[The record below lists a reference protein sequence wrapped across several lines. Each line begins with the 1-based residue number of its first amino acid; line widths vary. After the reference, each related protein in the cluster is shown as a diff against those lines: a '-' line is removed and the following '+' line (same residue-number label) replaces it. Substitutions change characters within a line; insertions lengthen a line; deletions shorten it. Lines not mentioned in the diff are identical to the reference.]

1 MKKTIAFIALLAL
14 ITSMTGCGS
23 VEEDISVDSAVTVT
37 TNNAAVTA
45 EKVIVTTE
53 KAAVTT
59 GTATVT
65 NLSIQ
70 TTAKSNI
77 MTTTQTT
84 SAADNDAVQQ
94 SSQTE
99 SNKTENQNNS
109 AVSNDNT
116 VTPAPDTLSTTTKP
130 NKYGFYLVET
140 PIYTSISVA
149 ALGGEWILAGPTD
162 NTLKVYS
169 SEDDIYNGTWEYG
182 TDGNVLNRGYVKLEY
197 YIDSDGLSHG
207 RTNFYENDGTLWES
221 LVTNGAIQSYDIF
234 GESGK
239 PHYILSDYFD
249 AKSVKG
255 DAYIGRYGSNK
266 QTMDIETEAKAGVGR
281 YIISVYGPSSAA
293 EYYTYRYYCYFDE
306 YDNAFRSDYG
316 TLTIETYT
324 SENADPEVKTIYNKN
339 AVFYAGDDGITWDDY
354 SGIAENNIL
363 FTKLKSIGTD
373 FNNY

>member
-1 MKKTIAFIALLAL
+1 MKKTIAFIASLAL

-23 VEEDISVDSAVTVT
+23 VESSEDKSVDSAVT
-37 TNNAAVTA
+37 
-45 EKVIVTTE
+45 
-53 KAAVTT
+53 VTT

-77 MTTTQTT
+77 MTTTQTTAKVYVQKSTQTT

-182 TDGNVLNRGYVKLEY
+182 TDENVLNRGYVKLEY

-363 FTKLKSIGTD
+363 FTK
-373 FNNY
+373 